1 MKVSI
6 LIEALATLLGLIL
19 ATLACGRLGKRARFG
34 FFPRWL
40 SVAARRPFIL
50 ILLVGLLGF
59 GASALVTIFTGT
71 PQPRFHD
78 EFSYLLAADTFAHGR
93 LANPSH
99 PLWKHFETVHVI
111 QQPTYASKY
120 PPGQGLVLALGQ
132 VIFGHP
138 IAGVWLSAALACA
151 AICWML
157 AGWCPLRWAW
167 IGGLVAVVRIVF
179 SGSAVLG
186 EWASIAYWSQ
196 SYWGGTVAALGG
208 ALVFGALPRILK
220 KRSLRAV
227 LCLALGLAILANS
240 RPFEGLVVSV
250 PVMVVLGLWV
260 LRTRNVGWGV
270 LFRRTLLPVV
280 LVLFL
285 TALWICLYNFRVT
298 GDPFRMP
305 YQVHESTYGA
315 TPVFLWQPLKAAPSY
330 NHKSLQEFYVGWAR
344 RGYLTQQSF
353 SGWIS
358 MAWWKVAS
366 LWWFFIGPLFT
377 LFFAALP
384 KMLHRRSVQFALGTW
399 ALLIVAFLTET
410 WTFPHYAAPATSL
423 AFLLIV
429 ESLRQA
435 RLARWRGRP
444 VGQYLICAVLPVL
457 LISAIA
463 SFALERHLGSS
474 DWHLE
479 RARMLRDLKQ
489 SQERH
494 LVIVRYGPKHSPH
507 EEWIYNRAD
516 IDAAPVVWAREMDS
530 QADRKLLEYFKD
542 RRVWVLTVDQ
552 VSRRLKPYSG
562 DLSEK

>member
-1 MKVSI
+1 MKIYI
-6 LIEALATLLGLIL
+6 LIEALVALMGLIL
-19 ATLACGRLGKRARFG
+19 AALACGRLAGRTRPRFL
-34 FFPRWL
+34 PSWL
-40 SVAARRPFIL
+40 PGAARRPFVVIL
-50 ILLVGLLGF
+50 GVGVLGF
-59 GASALVTIFTGT
+59 GASALVTVFTGT

-93 LANPSH
+93 LTNPSH
-99 PLWKHFETVHVI
+99 PLWEHFETVHVI

-132 VIFGHP
+132 AVFGHP
-138 IAGVWLSAALACA
+138 IVGVWLSVAMACA
-151 AICWML
+151 AITWML
-157 AGWCPLRWAW
+157 AGWCPLRWAG

-179 SGSAVLG
+179 SGSSVLG

-220 KRSLRAV
+220 KESLRAA

-240 RPFEGLVVSV
+240 RPFEGLVVTV
-250 PVMVVLGLWV
+250 PVMAVLGIWAV
-260 LRTRNVGWGV
+260 RTRKVGWGV
-270 LFRRTLLPVV
+270 LFRRILLPVV

-285 TALWICLYNFRVT
+285 TALWMGFYNFRVT

-305 YQVHESTYGA
+305 YQVHESTYA
-315 TPVFLWQPLKAAPSY
+315 AAPFFLWQPLQTAPSY
-330 NHKSLQEFYVGWAR
+330 NHKTLQEFYVGWAR
-344 RGYLTQQSF
+344 RAYLRQQSF

-377 LFFAALP
+377 PFFAALP

-410 WTFPHYAAPATSL
+410 WTFPHYVAPATSL

-435 RLARWRGRP
+435 RLAPMARQGGGKGFDRVRLAG
-444 VGQYLICAVLPVL
+444 
-457 LISAIA
+457 A
-463 SFALERHLGSS
+463 SRLGSRLIRLGAPPRIIGLAP
-474 DWHLE
+474 WKGLE
-479 RARMLRDLKQ
+479 CFETLSKVRIVIWSLFVTAPSILPMRSGFTTGRTSTPPGWSGPGKWTLRRKE
-489 SQERH
+489 SFSSTS
-494 LVIVRYGPKHSPH
+494 KT
-507 EEWIYNRAD
+507 
-516 IDAAPVVWAREMDS
+516 AA
-530 QADRKLLEYFKD
+530 
-542 RRVWVLTVDQ
+542 
-552 VSRRLKPYSG
+552 SG
-562 DLSEK
+562 F